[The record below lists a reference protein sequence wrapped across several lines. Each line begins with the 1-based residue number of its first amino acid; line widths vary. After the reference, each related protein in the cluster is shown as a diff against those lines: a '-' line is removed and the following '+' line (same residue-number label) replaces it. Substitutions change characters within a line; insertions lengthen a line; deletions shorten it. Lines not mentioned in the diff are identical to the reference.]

1 VIPAPKFPIP
11 DPIPDPMPIPIP
23 IPVWIIPGPIPIPPV
38 GVTWAPEYPVAVGV
52 ELFMEFDP
60 TFLKELVTGS
70 CLCVSLLGGVLKSD
84 LVAVPNEERKL
95 SMLMSVVVEGVGVVM
110 DGMDGAE

>member
-1 VIPAPKFPIP
+1 MIPAPKFPIP
-11 DPIPDPMPIPIP
+11 IPDPMPIP
-23 IPVWIIPGPIPIPPV
+23 VLIIPTPIPIPPV
-38 GVTWAPEYPVAVGV
+38 GVTWAPKYPVAVGV

-70 CLCVSLLGGVLKSD
+70 CLCASLLGGVLKSD

-95 SMLMSVVVEGVGVVM
+95 SMLMSVLVERVGSILR
-110 DGMDGAE
+110 GRL